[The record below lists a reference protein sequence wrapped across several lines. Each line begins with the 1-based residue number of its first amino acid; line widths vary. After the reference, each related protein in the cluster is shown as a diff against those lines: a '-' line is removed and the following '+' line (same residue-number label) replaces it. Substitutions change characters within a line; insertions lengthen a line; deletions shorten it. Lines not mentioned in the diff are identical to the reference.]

1 VRYGGIELAVDILK
15 MFLDDDP
22 IIRAG
27 FQLLLPLCRI
37 GEEPVHVLFWLMSY
51 GCPFCL

>member
-1 VRYGGIELAVDILK
+1 VVRKGGIETAIDVMKLFPDYE
-15 MFLDDDP
+15 P

-37 GEEPVHVLFWLMSY
+37 G
-51 GCPFCL
+51 G